1 MSMVCAII
9 NMELKE
15 IIRNK
20 GFLTS
25 LSSVV
30 MFVGLLLFSSIKDLA
45 VIAKPFMLYLPLVIG
60 LTVGYGLSGRLVK
73 EKTQGVIET
82 LLCTPIKVWE
92 IWLAKTLS
100 ISIISSLTTIIVSV
114 IIPLLIG
121 SPITNLYILYLMVV
135 VPIFITSALGL
146 LCLIYFYLGMKQIQ
160 VANYIVFFAFFIT
173 LFMVLK
179 VQLSA
184 ELTLKTVSM
193 IVALSIIIIL
203 LSIYRVRYTDTERI
217 VTTFE

>member
-1 MSMVCAII
+1 MSMVGAII

-30 MFVGLLLFSSIKDLA
+30 MFIGLLLFSSIKDLA
-45 VIAKPFMLYLPLVIG
+45 VIAKLFMLYLPLVIG

-121 SPITNLYILYLMVV
+121 SPITSLYILYLMVV

-160 VANYIVFFAFFIT
+160 AANYIVFFILFIT
-173 LFMVLK
+173 LFMILK
-179 VQLSA
+179 VQPLA

-193 IVALSIIIIL
+193 IAVLSIIIIL

>member
-100 ISIISSLTTIIVSV
+100 ISIIS
-114 IIPLLIG
+114 
-121 SPITNLYILYLMVV
+121 Y
-135 VPIFITSALGL
+135 
-146 LCLIYFYLGMKQIQ
+146 
-160 VANYIVFFAFFIT
+160 
-173 LFMVLK
+173 
-179 VQLSA
+179 
-184 ELTLKTVSM
+184 E
-193 IVALSIIIIL
+193 
-203 LSIYRVRYTDTERI
+203 
-217 VTTFE
+217 